1 MQHVSSSLSKIPYGG
16 FSPVRLQTGEQP
28 RPSPGADGLSAR
40 PAYPHPRPT
49 YTWPPLP
56 AQRGVNP
63 RAGAGPTVVEPR
75 LKRHSP
81 PPPPALQSR
90 GPWLARGFCCP
101 AGSSPT
107 MASCETLAPLPAIYA
122 LYAGSLP
129 YGLVWAGSERFP
141 NLLRMSVPAVP
152 PSVPRWT
159 DRVRLAVP
167 SSIAL
172 AFAFSAEARHP
183 HAHARRFSRGLRNE
197 AAKFTS
203 CYGPAGL
210 LALHRQGRLRPSLR
224 PPGRPG
230 RASGITMRAHS
241 QFPQPDLHRLDMR
254 PYGLHAG
261 AQMPDGNLGC
271 RAQRRQEDNQPTEGH
286 RPSWVDV
293 LFPVL
298 LEPPNLWGDHKD
310 EGSTQSWRSSRG
322 STYSWNF

>member
-1 MQHVSSSLSKIPYGG
+1 
-16 FSPVRLQTGEQP
+16 
-28 RPSPGADGLSAR
+28 
-40 PAYPHPRPT
+40 
-49 YTWPPLP
+49 
-56 AQRGVNP
+56 
-63 RAGAGPTVVEPR
+63 
-75 LKRHSP
+75 
-81 PPPPALQSR
+81 
-90 GPWLARGFCCP
+90 
-101 AGSSPT
+101 
-107 MASCETLAPLPAIYA
+107 MASCETLEPLPATYA

-129 YGLVWAGSERFP
+129 YGLVWAGIERFP

-210 LALHRQGRLRPSLR
+210 LALHRQGRLRPRFR

-254 PYGLHAG
+254 PYGLHAKSAEIAKNCQVSPSRRSLRTDRAHLRG
-261 AQMPDGNLGC
+261 LPGECWAVRFSSQEVWARRLWASEAPPRRPGRILRESKKCRNFFCLSAKKVAHPDANIQ
-271 RAQRRQEDNQPTEGH
+271 AE
-286 RPSWVDV
+286 
-293 LFPVL
+293 
-298 LEPPNLWGDHKD
+298 
-310 EGSTQSWRSSRG
+310 
-322 STYSWNF
+322 